1 MKRIESRGIV
11 LYNRPFREDDRL
23 VKIMTELAGKR
34 MFFVKHISKSKLTSV
49 VQPLVMADFILNI
62 NDAGLSYIDDYHDVT
77 LFKRINSD
85 LFLLSYATYL
95 VALADAAVA
104 DQVHDAQL
112 FAFLVRTLELMEDGL
127 DYEVLT
133 FIFEVQILERFGVSL
148 NFHECVICHRVGQA
162 FDFSHRYSGLLC
174 PNHYTEDRYR
184 SNLDPNVPYLMAKFQ
199 MMSFDDLG
207 RIALSSEMKQKLR
220 RFIDMIYED
229 YVGIRLKSKKFI
241 DDLGQW
247 GEIMKS

>member
-1 MKRIESRGIV
+1 
-11 LYNRPFREDDRL
+11 
-23 VKIMTELAGKR
+23 
-34 MFFVKHISKSKLTSV
+34 
-49 VQPLVMADFILNI
+49 
-62 NDAGLSYIDDYHDVT
+62 
-77 LFKRINSD
+77 
-85 LFLLSYATYL
+85 
-95 VALADAAVA
+95 
-104 DQVHDAQL
+104 
-112 FAFLVRTLELMEDGL
+112 MEEGL